1 MRSVSAK
8 RPNDTGQRAES
19 PARELLWSL
28 EAAAAVLPASD
39 LPALLGEL
47 ERIRLSLTAR
57 LLSPPSPPTPIA
69 PAVQEAHAGDR
80 ALTAEEVGRRLGKS
94 RWWVY
99 KHRDELPHSPLP
111 GGGFVISETSLERW
125 IARRTSARG

>member
-1 MRSVSAK
+1 VRSVSSK
-8 RPNDTGQRAES
+8 PSRAVS
-19 PARELLWSL
+19 KPIAGRTSDLLWSL
-28 EAAAAVLPASD
+28 EAAAEDLPASE

-47 ERIRLSLTAR
+47 ERVRLSLTAR
-57 LLSPPSPPTPIA
+57 LLAPASPPVPIA
-69 PAVQEAHAGDR
+69 PTSTPAPAGDR

-111 GGGFVISETSLERW
+111 GGGFVFSELSLERW
-125 IARRTSARG
+125 ISRRTSARA